1 MTGMEESSCRSAPVT
16 GERMPGMA
24 SPTAIA
30 STLNAK
36 AACNTAARTAHRPDE
51 LRKRMIR
58 ESLPDVIDVVVCLF
72 EESSHVVVIDSVVDD
87 IAFTPRFD
95 KEGNSTALSEQGRA

>member
-36 AACNTAARTAHRPDE
+36 AACSSAARTAHTPGE
-51 LRKRMIR
+51 LRIRMIR
-58 ESLPDVIDVVVCLF
+58 ESFSWRPASLMHWERCAWRF
-72 EESSHVVVIDSVVDD
+72 EAVEGGQILRNYAILGEQHSVV
-87 IAFTPRFD
+87 
-95 KEGNSTALSEQGRA
+95 